1 MLAAPK
7 SSQTLDDLLSLS
19 SQAVVPDLELNHETK
34 KYLLIMKKFVEVNT
48 THTGTTG
55 KLTGRTGRD
64 QPALMQ

>member
-7 SSQTLDDLLSLS
+7 SSQTLDVLLSS
-19 SQAVVPDLELNHETK
+19 SSVVPDLELNHETK
-34 KYLLIMKKFVEVNT
+34 KYLLMMKKFVEVNT